1 VIEIRSANDKR
12 HQPKG
17 AVVAEEKSAFPNGRP
32 HHVGLV
38 VRDIEK
44 AIAQLEALG
53 FGPFKFDDE
62 HKVFAIDFEG
72 ELHGKPAKWTT
83 KISNALMGDVELEL
97 LEPSQG
103 DQALKETLDAQG
115 EGLHHIGWLTT
126 DLQGQIAIAKDR
138 GAKVWTSS
146 FPTGNPGFC
155 YFEGT
160 EIGNLAIELR
170 EP

>member
-1 VIEIRSANDKR
+1 LGV
-12 HQPKG
+12 
-17 AVVAEEKSAFPNGRP
+17 
-32 HHVGLV
+32 V
-38 VRDIEK
+38 VRDIHK
-44 AIAQLEALG
+44 AIAHLETLG

-62 HKVFAIDFEG
+62 HKVFAINFKG
-72 ELHGKPAKWTT
+72 ELYGKPAEWTT

-97 LEPSQG
+97 LEPSEG

-126 DLQGQIAIAKDR
+126 DLQGDIERAEAR

-146 FPTGNPGFC
+146 FPEGQPGFC
-155 YFEGT
+155 YFEGSD
-160 EIGNLAIELR
+160 IGNLAIELR